1 MNVGSFLDI
10 AEARFPD
17 KLAVISEER
26 RFTYRQVKERVQRLM
41 TGLAKLGVKKGD
53 RVATLMW
60 NSPEMMEVNLAAI
73 RLGAI
78 FTPLNYRLK
87 GPELSFVVE
96 NAHPTILVTDDTC
109 QDMAGQV
116 VADVLGRERMFT
128 TSSRSNSHF
137 RPYETLV
144 TENEH
149 YKGSVASSGGDA
161 CQLLY
166 TSGTTARPKGVILSH
181 ENVIWNA
188 FNMIHARRD
197 RPDDVSLVV
206 GPLFHAAALNSHYI
220 PRLALGATMIIMT
233 KFDPGLMMD
242 LVQSERATVVPG
254 NPTLFIMLLEHCAS
268 REFDTS
274 SVTTLTSGA
283 DKLPD
288 HIKKALMDLFPRAEG
303 VFDIYGLTECG
314 PCVSCL
320 DARDSLRKTACVG
333 PPLPFVQ
340 VRLLNNEGHQVGVDE
355 PGEVVVRG
363 ANVMKGYYGLP
374 EETSKVIR
382 DGWFY
387 SGDLARADEEGF
399 LYIVDR
405 KKDMI
410 VTGGENVSAREVEE
424 VLFAHRAVLKAAIF
438 GLPDPKWGEK
448 VVAAVILRKGHEAT
462 PERLQAF
469 LKERIAG
476 YKVPKEVFFRDQF
489 PETGAGKVQKNI
501 LKKAYTPIEESEPE
515 HLPINGDE

>member
-10 AEARFPD
+10 AEARFPH
-17 KLAVISEER
+17 KLAVISEDKR
-26 RFTYRQVKERVQRLM
+26 YTFRQVKERVQRLM

-60 NSPEMMEVNLAAI
+60 NSSEMMEVNLAAI

-96 NAHPTILVTDDTC
+96 NARPTILVTDDTC
-109 QDMAGQV
+109 HDMASQV
-116 VADVLGRERMFT
+116 VMDSPAAERIAT
-128 TSSRSNSHF
+128 TSLKSSSHM
-137 RPYETLV
+137 RAYETLV
-144 TENEH
+144 TKNEP
-149 YKGSVASSGGDA
+149 YKGSVACSAEDA

-181 ENVIWNA
+181 ENVVWNA

-197 RPDDVSLVV
+197 KPDDVSLIV

-220 PRLALGATMIIMT
+220 PRLALGATMIIMG
-233 KFDPGLMMD
+233 KFDPGRMMD
-242 LVQSERATVVPG
+242 LVQGEQATVVPG
-254 NPTLFIMLLEHCAS
+254 NPTLFIMLLEYCSS

-288 HIKKALMDLFPRAEG
+288 HIKKALMELFPHAEG

-314 PCVSCL
+314 PCVTCL

-333 PPLPFVQ
+333 LPLPFVQ
-340 VRLLNNEGHQVGVDE
+340 VKLLDNDGGLVGVDE

-374 EETSKVIR
+374 EDTAKVTR

-387 SGDLARADEEGF
+387 SGDLARTDEEGF

-424 VLFAHRAVLKAAIF
+424 VLFSHRAILKAAVF

-448 VVAAVILRKGHEAT
+448 VVAAVVLRRGHEVT
-462 PERLQAF
+462 TEQLKAF
-469 LKERIAG
+469 FRERIAG
-476 YKVPKEVFFRDQF
+476 YKVPKKVFFREQF
-489 PETGAGKVQKNI
+489 PETGAGKVQKN
-501 LKKAYTPIEESEPE
+501 LLRKDYMSME
-515 HLPINGDE
+515 D

>member
-10 AEARFPD
+10 AEARFPH
-17 KLAVISEER
+17 KLAVISEDKR
-26 RFTYRQVKERVQRLM
+26 YTFRQVKERVQRLM

-60 NSPEMMEVNLAAI
+60 NSSEMMEVNLAAI

-96 NAHPTILVTDDTC
+96 NARPTILVTDDTC
-109 QDMAGQV
+109 HDLAGQV
-116 VADVLGRERMFT
+116 VTDALAAERIVT
-128 TSSRSNSHF
+128 TSSKSSSHL
-137 RPYETLV
+137 RAYETFV
-144 TENEH
+144 TENEP
-149 YKGSVASSGGDA
+149 YKGSVACSAEDA

-197 RPDDVSLVV
+197 KPDDVSLIV

-220 PRLALGATMIIMT
+220 PRLALGATMIIMG
-233 KFDPGLMMD
+233 KFDPGRMMD
-242 LVQSERATVVPG
+242 LVQGEQATVVPG
-254 NPTLFIMLLEHCAS
+254 NPTLFIMLLEYCSS

-288 HIKKALMDLFPRAEG
+288 HIKKALMELFPRAEG

-314 PCVSCL
+314 PCVTCL

-333 PPLPFVQ
+333 LPLPFVQ
-340 VRLLNNEGHQVGVDE
+340 VKLLDNDGGLIEGGE
-355 PGEVVVRG
+355 LGEVVVRG

-374 EETSKVIR
+374 EDTAKVTR

-424 VLFAHRAVLKAAIF
+424 VLFSHGAILKAAVF

-448 VVAAVILRKGHEAT
+448 VVAAVVLRRGHEVT
-462 PERLQAF
+462 TEQLKAF
-469 LKERIAG
+469 FRERIAG
-476 YKVPKEVFFRDQF
+476 YKVPKKVFFREQF
-489 PETGAGKVQKNI
+489 PETGAGKVQKN
-501 LKKAYTPIEESEPE
+501 LLRKDYMSME
-515 HLPINGDE
+515 D